1 VNAVLEGGNSNEV
14 ERIGDTV
21 HRMAGA
27 WTPAVHRLLQLLRES
42 GIHEVPE
49 PLGFDERGREIL
61 SFLDGETGNYP
72 LPEWL
77 WAPTIVDDAG
87 ALLRRIHDA
96 SVPLVNEDLEWA
108 HEPRQ
113 PAEVICHNDVAP
125 YNMAFRNG
133 RLVGLFDF
141 DTAAPGPRI
150 WDLAYL
156 AYRLAPLAED
166 VEPDAPAGA
175 ARLDRIDRLIAA
187 YGHPY
192 RRAELLS
199 TAVDRLVELADDTE
213 RRGAEPG
220 REALLDHAAMY
231 RRDAAAIATLQ
242 REA

>member
-1 VNAVLEGGNSNEV
+1 VNAALEGGNSNEV

-21 HRMAGA
+21 HRMPGP
-27 WTPAVHRLLQLLRES
+27 WTPAVHRLLRLLRES
-42 GIHEVPE
+42 GIDEVPE

-61 SFLDGETGNYP
+61 TFLEGEAGNYP

-96 SVPLVNEDLEWA
+96 SVPLVHEDLEWA
-108 HEPRQ
+108 HEPRP
-113 PAEVICHNDVAP
+113 PAEVICHGDVAP

-133 RLVGLFDF
+133 RVVGLFDF
-141 DTAAPGPRI
+141 DTAAPGPRL

-156 AYRLAPLAED
+156 AYRLVPLAED
-166 VEPDAPAGA
+166 VGREVPAGA
-175 ARLDRIDRLIAA
+175 ARLERIDRLIAA

-192 RRAELLS
+192 RPAELLS
-199 TAVDRLVELADDTE
+199 TAVDRLYDLADDSE

-231 RRDAAAIATLQ
+231 RRDAAAIATQQ